1 MLTAFNGESALHML
15 RSERPDLLVL
25 DLMLPDRDGW
35 DITRLIRSD
44 ERLSATPRVA
54 LTLVVPRQPCDSL
67 LRDIG
72 LKDGRGSSPERIDK
86 PG

>member
-1 MLTAFNGESALHML
+1 MTMFQRTGSALVRALM
-15 RSERPDLLVL
+15 RVL
-25 DLMLPDRDGW
+25 EGFRRTGRRGHPLWIDTAP
-35 DITRLIRSD
+35 
-44 ERLSATPRVA
+44 
-54 LTLVVPRQPCDSL
+54 DSL